1 MFGLERFIGE
11 VLDGK
16 YQLER
21 LLGQGGM
28 GAVYLATH
36 LGTERPVALKLITP
50 EFMRNDEFVERFKRE
65 ARAAGRLRHPNV
77 VDVTDFGF
85 AQVGA
90 QRVAYLVMEYL
101 DGCTLGDVL
110 AEESRLPID
119 WVVDILEQTCSAVDE
134 AHQQGVVHRDL
145 KPDNIWL
152 EPNRFGG
159 YRVKVLDFGIAKLAD
174 GTGADAMPTD
184 ELTASTGTPGEQ
196 QQPASQAGTQQ
207 QQQQPQQSQLDLVQ
221 ASIARAASALGR
233 GGASGGGASHG
244 SSAHGSSPQVSSSHG
259 DSSPQGAAEAATQ
272 LQLSDESEAEQ
283 PQTLLFAPPSAQTQE
298 QQPQQQ
304 QQQQQ
309 SQPDPTAA
317 GWTPRATQADQDSDK
332 TRLLDLAATDGR
344 RPANELQTAA
354 AAGVTRVGAILG
366 TPLYMSPEQCR
377 GQRLDARSDIYS
389 LGVIAYQMLTG
400 ETPFAGDMVSVMR
413 QHMEA
418 TPPSVRDKNRKVSK
432 KVARQ
437 VMSALAKN
445 PAVRPASAAGFASA
459 LRGSSEGIGSL
470 LRRAFALYSE
480 HFPKFLRISLL
491 AHAPVIAMLFVMLG
505 FDAVQRAGMLP
516 RWLTLVLAGVLGLLN
531 VTVSFLSTSVITAMT
546 ALMVTQLHV
555 APMRPLSM
563 RDALAVLKRRW
574 RPFLRTSIRVTLMI
588 LAGFALLLIPGI
600 ILVMKNMQA
609 TLPLM
614 VGFILFCIP
623 GIVIMIRYALY
634 APVVLMDGLEKR
646 AALKRANEL
655 SRRSRRTVVALLLIQ
670 FILPIIIG
678 SLVGYF
684 SVKMKGEG
692 NIIIGNSSRVLGHL
706 APLFNIIT
714 VPLISITTALLYLKM
729 RQLGGET
736 FKETLEQFESVE
748 APRSRWQQRM
758 RRRLTVSNTPVSRG

>member
-16 YQLER
+16 YRLER

-85 AQVGA
+85 AEVGA

-110 AEESRLPID
+110 AEESRLPLD
-119 WVVDILEQTCSAVDE
+119 WVVDILEQICSAVDE

-174 GTGADAMPTD
+174 TAVTGEYGTAGASD
-184 ELTASTGTPGEQ
+184 EL
-196 QQPASQAGTQQ
+196 PAATAGTQINSQ
-207 QQQQPQQSQLDLVQ
+207 SNAQSQLDIVQ
-221 ASIARAASALGR
+221 ASIARAASSLGR
-233 GGASGGGASHG
+233 TAGSGSH
-244 SSAHGSSPQVSSSHG
+244 SSRANSAGENSP
-259 DSSPQGAAEAATQ
+259 EAATL
-272 LQLSDESEAEQ
+272 LQLSDESEEEEQ
-283 PQTLLFAPPSAQTQE
+283 PQTLLFAPPSAGPAPAE
-298 QQPQQQ
+298 G
-304 QQQQQ
+304 
-309 SQPDPTAA
+309 TAIEH
-317 GWTPRATQADQDSDK
+317 TPRATQADYDSDK
-332 TRLLDLAATDGR
+332 TRLLEHTTAGR
-344 RPANELQTAA
+344 QMSNELQTAA
-354 AAGVTRVGAILG
+354 TAGVTRVGAILG

-400 ETPFAGDMVSVMR
+400 ETPFAGDMVTVMR
-413 QHMEA
+413 QHMETA
-418 TPPSVRDKNRKVSK
+418 PPSLRDKNRKVKK
-432 KVARQ
+432 KVAQQ
-437 VMSALAKN
+437 VMAALKKN
-445 PAVRPASAAGFASA
+445 PAERPASAAGFASA

-470 LRRAFALYSE
+470 LTRAFALYSE

-491 AHAPVIAMLFVMLG
+491 AHVPVIIMLLMMLG
-505 FDAVQRAGMLP
+505 FDAVQRMKVMSKPLEIV
-516 RWLTLVLAGVLGLLN
+516 LVIVLGLLN
-531 VTVSFLSTSVITAMT
+531 IVVSFLSTSVITAMT
-546 ALMVTQLHV
+546 ALIVTQLHI
-555 APMRPLSM
+555 APMRPVSW
-563 RDALAVLKRRW
+563 RDSLAVLRRRW
-574 RPFLRTSIRVTLMI
+574 RPFLRTSIRVTLTMV
-588 LAGFALLLIPGI
+588 LGFVLLVIPG
-600 ILVMKNMQA
+600 
-609 TLPLM
+609 
-614 VGFILFCIP
+614 FI
-623 GIVIMIRYALY
+623 VMIRYALY
-634 APVVLMDGLEKR
+634 APVVLMENLEKR

-655 SRRSRRTVVALLLIQ
+655 SRRSRRTVIALLVIN
-670 FILPIIIG
+670 FTLPLIIG
-678 SLVGYF
+678 AIAGYL
-684 SVKMKGEG
+684 SVKMKGGG
-692 NIIIGNSSRVLGHL
+692 NVIIGSGSQVLGRL

-736 FKETLEQFESVE
+736 FKDTLEQFENVE
-748 APRSRWQQRM
+748 APRTHWQQRM
-758 RRRLTVSNTPVSRG
+758 RKRLTINTPTSRG

>member
-1 MFGLERFIGE
+1 MSGLERFIGE

-174 GTGADAMPTD
+174 PT
-184 ELTASTGTPGEQ
+184 AAATGTTGEHASPGAANDPTVRTGTQ
-196 QQPASQAGTQQ
+196 NTSQSGAQQ
-207 QQQQPQQSQLDLVQ
+207 QQQQQSQLDVVQ
-221 ASIARAASALGR
+221 ASIARAASSLGR
-233 GGASGGGASHG
+233 TGSGSGLSHTGSSHAGGG
-244 SSAHGSSPQVSSSHG
+244 SS
-259 DSSPQGAAEAATQ
+259 EAATQ
-272 LQLSDESEAEQ
+272 LQLSDAPETEQQTRIFPPPSTAEQ
-283 PQTLLFAPPSAQTQE
+283 ATDERTNIGAQ
-298 QQPQQQ
+298 
-304 QQQQQ
+304 
-309 SQPDPTAA
+309 
-317 GWTPRATQADQDSDK
+317 PRATHADYESDQ
-332 TRLLDLAATDGR
+332 TRMLDHTTAGR
-344 RPANELQTAA
+344 KHNELQTEA

-400 ETPFAGDMVSVMR
+400 ETPFAGDMMSVMR
-413 QHMEA
+413 QHMESD
-418 TPPSVRDKNRKVSK
+418 PPPLRDKNRKVK
-432 KVARQ
+432 KKLARQ
-437 VMSALAKN
+437 VMAALKKN
-445 PAVRPASAAGFASA
+445 PAARPASAAGFASA

-470 LRRAFALYSE
+470 LRRGFALYSE

-491 AHAPVIAMLFVMLG
+491 AHVPVIAMVFLLLG
-505 FDAVQRAGMLP
+505 FDVIEKRD
-516 RWLTLVLAGVLGLLN
+516 VLSTPVEIAISIVLGLLN
-531 VTVSFLSTSVITAMT
+531 IVVSFLSTSVITAMT

-574 RPFLRTSIRVTLMI
+574 RPFLRTSIRVSLTVVL
-588 LAGFALLLIPGI
+588 GFVLLVIPGVV
-600 ILVMKNMQA
+600 VMIK
-609 TLPLM
+609 
-614 VGFILFCIP
+614 
-623 GIVIMIRYALY
+623 YSLY
-634 APVVLMDGLEKR
+634 APVVLMEGLEKR

-655 SRRSRRTVVALLLIQ
+655 SRRSRRTVMALLAIQ
-670 FILPIIIG
+670 FLLPFIMG
-678 SLVGYF
+678 ALVGYL
-684 SVKMKGEG
+684 SVKAQGG
-692 NIIIGNSSRVLGHL
+692 NIHIGSQSAGRL
-706 APLFNIIT
+706 APLFNIVT
-714 VPLISITTALLYLKM
+714 VPLVSITTALLYLKM

-736 FKETLEQFESVE
+736 FKETLEQFDNVE
-748 APRSRWQQRM
+748 APRSRWQERM
-758 RRRLTVSNTPVSRG
+758 RRRLTVNNTPVSRG

>member
-85 AQVGA
+85 AQVGTE
-90 QRVAYLVMEYL
+90 RVAYLVMEYL

-110 AEESRLPID
+110 AEESRLPLD

-174 GTGADAMPTD
+174 AAGDYPNVTN
-184 ELTASTGTPGEQ
+184 ELPHASTAQAEAQTASHTGEQ
-196 QQPASQAGTQQ
+196 QQ
-207 QQQQPQQSQLDLVQ
+207 SQLNVVQ
-221 ASIARAASALGR
+221 ESIARAASSLNR
-233 GGASGGGASHG
+233 GNPTGNPAEGNSTQGNSTPHG
-244 SSAHGSSPQVSSSHG
+244 SS
-259 DSSPQGAAEAATQ
+259 EAATH
-272 LQLSDESEAEQ
+272 LQLSNASDEAEQ
-283 PQTLLFAPPSAQTQE
+283 PQTLIFAPSSTRG
-298 QQPQQQ
+298 QQPQHEPTTAG
-304 QQQQQ
+304 
-309 SQPDPTAA
+309 QPPRATQTDYDSEKTRMLDPTAA
-317 GWTPRATQADQDSDK
+317 ARAQ
-332 TRLLDLAATDGR
+332 
-344 RPANELQTAA
+344 PNELQTAA

-377 GQRLDARSDIYS
+377 GQRLDTRSDIYS

-413 QHMEA
+413 QHME
-418 TPPSVRDKNRKVSK
+418 TPPPPIRDKNRKVTR

-437 VMSALAKN
+437 VMSALKKN
-445 PAVRPASAAGFASA
+445 PWDRPASAAGFASA

-491 AHAPVIAMLFVMLG
+491 AHLPVIAMTFVMYGL
-505 FDAVQRAGMLP
+505 DVMQRAKMIP
-516 RWLTLVLAGVLGLLN
+516 KVYAIALTVIFGLLN
-531 VTVSFLSTSVITAMT
+531 VVVSFLSTSVITAMT

-555 APMRPLSM
+555 APMRPLSIH
-563 RDALAVLKRRW
+563 DALAVLKRRW
-574 RPFLRTSIRVTLMI
+574 RPFLRTSVRVSLTAL
-588 LAGFALLLIPGI
+588 LGFALLLIPGI
-600 ILVMKNMQA
+600 IV
-609 TLPLM
+609 
-614 VGFILFCIP
+614 
-623 GIVIMIRYALY
+623 MIRYVLY
-634 APVVLMDGLEKR
+634 APVVLMEGLEKR
-646 AALKRANEL
+646 DALKRANEL
-655 SRRSRRTVVALLLIQ
+655 SRRSRRTVIALLFIQ
-670 FILPIIIG
+670 LTLPFIMGAI
-678 SLVGYF
+678 VGF
-684 SVKMKGEG
+684 LSFKMKGG
-692 NIIIGNSSRVLGHL
+692 NLQIKSGSQALGHF

-714 VPLISITTALLYLKM
+714 VPLLSITTALLYLKM

-736 FKETLEQFESVE
+736 FKETLEQFDNVE
-748 APRSRWQQRM
+748 APRTRWQQRM
-758 RRRLTVSNTPVSRG
+758 RHRLTVNTPASRG

>member
-1 MFGLERFIGE
+1 MDALGRMFGLERFIGE

-16 YQLER
+16 YRLER

-174 GTGADAMPTD
+174 PTAAGTTGEFDIAAAANDPTV
-184 ELTASTGTPGEQ
+184 LNGNQTS
-196 QQPASQAGTQQ
+196 SQSGTQQ
-207 QQQQPQQSQLDLVQ
+207 QQSQQSQLDVVQ
-221 ASIARAASALGR
+221 ASIARAASSLGR
-233 GGASGGGASHG
+233 TSSGGNSSNSG
-244 SSAHGSSPQVSSSHG
+244 SSHEGSS
-259 DSSPQGAAEAATQ
+259 EAATQ
-272 LQLSDESEAEQ
+272 LQLSNSTDAEQ
-283 PQTLLFAPPSAQTQE
+283 QQTRIFAPPST
-298 QQPQQQ
+298 
-304 QQQQQ
+304 
-309 SQPDPTAA
+309 SQGAHGDDGDDRT
-317 GWTPRATQADQDSDK
+317 GIGHEPRDTQAANESDQ
-332 TRLLDLAATDGR
+332 TRMLDHTTAGR
-344 RPANELQTAA
+344 KQHELQTAA

-400 ETPFAGDMVSVMR
+400 ETPFAGDMMSVMR
-413 QHMEA
+413 QHMESD
-418 TPPSVRDKNRKVSK
+418 PPPLRDKNRKVKK

-437 VMSALAKN
+437 VMAALKKN
-445 PAVRPASAAGFASA
+445 PAARPASAAGFASA

-470 LRRAFALYSE
+470 LRRGFALYSE

-491 AHAPVIAMLFVMLG
+491 AHVPIIVVVLMLVG
-505 FDAVQRAGMLP
+505 FDILERRNVFSSPLEIAITV
-516 RWLTLVLAGVLGLLN
+516 VLGLLN
-531 VTVSFLSTSVITAMT
+531 FVASFLATSVITAMT

-574 RPFLRTSIRVTLMI
+574 RPFLRTSIRVSLTVML
-588 LAGFALLLIPGI
+588 GFVLLI
-600 ILVMKNMQA
+600 
-609 TLPLM
+609 
-614 VGFILFCIP
+614 IP
-623 GIVIMIRYALY
+623 GVVMMVKYSLY
-634 APVVLMDGLEKR
+634 APVVLMEGLEKR

-655 SRRSRRTVVALLLIQ
+655 SRRSRRTVMALLAIQ
-670 FILPIIIG
+670 FCLPFIMGALVGFLSVKAQGGNIHIG
-678 SLVGYF
+678 SQSAG
-684 SVKMKGEG
+684 
-692 NIIIGNSSRVLGHL
+692 RL
-706 APLFNIIT
+706 APLFNIVT

-736 FKETLEQFESVE
+736 FKETLEQFDNVE
-748 APRSRWQQRM
+748 APRSRWQERM
-758 RRRLTVSNTPVSRG
+758 RRRLTVNTPVSRG

>member
-1 MFGLERFIGE
+1 MDAFARMFGLERFIGE

-16 YQLER
+16 YRLER

-110 AEESRLPID
+110 AEESRLPLD

-159 YRVKVLDFGIAKLAD
+159 YRVKVLDFGIAKLA
-174 GTGADAMPTD
+174 GETGDYA
-184 ELTASTGTPGEQ
+184 TAANEFPD
-196 QQPASQAGTQQ
+196 PAGTQQ
-207 QQQQPQQSQLDLVQ
+207 QFASQAGAQSQLDVVQ
-221 ASIARAASALGR
+221 ESIARAVSSLGR
-233 GGASGGGASHG
+233 GGSTGGSSHG
-244 SSAHGSSPQVSSSHG
+244 SSSQAGSS
-259 DSSPQGAAEAATQ
+259 EAATRIQ
-272 LQLSDESEAEQ
+272 VSVEGEADQ
-283 PQTLLFAPPSAQTQE
+283 PQTLILAPQST
-298 QQPQQQ
+298 QQ

-309 SQPDPTAA
+309 SQPDPTVA
-317 GWTPRATQADQDSDK
+317 GQPPRARQAEYDSDK
-332 TRLLDLAATDGR
+332 TRLLDQATAGR
-344 RPANELQTAA
+344 KQGNELQTAS

-400 ETPFAGDMVSVMR
+400 ETPFAGDMMSVMR
-413 QHMEA
+413 QHME
-418 TPPSVRDKNRKVSK
+418 TPPAPLRDKNRKVKK

-437 VMSALAKN
+437 VMAALKKN
-445 PAVRPASAAGFASA
+445 PEQRPASAAGFASA

-491 AHAPVIAMLFVMLG
+491 AHLPIIAMAFVMFGL
-505 FDAVQRAGMLP
+505 DAMQRAKMMPKALAIV
-516 RWLTLVLAGVLGLLN
+516 LTIVFGLIN
-531 VTVSFLSTSVITAMT
+531 VVVSFLSTSIITAMT

-555 APMRPLSM
+555 APMRPLSIH
-563 RDALAVLKRRW
+563 DALAVLKRRW
-574 RPFLRTSIRVTLMI
+574 RPFLRTSIRVSLTALI
-588 LAGFALLLIPGI
+588 GFILLLIPGI
-600 ILVMKNMQA
+600 IV
-609 TLPLM
+609 
-614 VGFILFCIP
+614 
-623 GIVIMIRYALY
+623 MIRYLLY
-634 APVVLMDGLEKR
+634 APVVLMEGLEKR
-646 AALKRANEL
+646 DALKRANEL
-655 SRRSRRTVVALLLIQ
+655 SRRSRRTVIALLFIQ
-670 FILPIIIG
+670 LTLPFIMGAI
-678 SLVGYF
+678 VGF
-684 SVKMKGEG
+684 LSFKMKGG
-692 NIIIGNSSRVLGHL
+692 DLQIKGGSQALGHF

-736 FKETLEQFESVE
+736 FKETLEQFDNVE
-748 APRSRWQQRM
+748 TPMRRWQQRM
-758 RRRLTVSNTPVSRG
+758 RRRLTVNTPPERG

>member
-1 MFGLERFIGE
+1 MSGLERFIGE

-110 AEESRLPID
+110 AEESRLPLD

-174 GTGADAMPTD
+174 AAGDYATAAN
-184 ELTASTGTPGEQ
+184 ELPASTGTAEE
-196 QQPASQAGTQQ
+196 QPASHTGA
-207 QQQQPQQSQLDLVQ
+207 QSQLDVVQ
-221 ASIARAASALGR
+221 ESIARAASSLSRGGST
-233 GGASGGGASHG
+233 GGASQGNSSQGSSSPPHG
-244 SSAHGSSPQVSSSHG
+244 SS
-259 DSSPQGAAEAATQ
+259 EAATR

-283 PQTLLFAPPSAQTQE
+283 PQTLLFAPPSTRA
-298 QQPQQQ
+298 QQPQH
-304 QQQQQ
+304 
-309 SQPDPTAA
+309 DPTTA
-317 GWTPRATQADQDSDK
+317 GQTPRATQAEHDSDK
-332 TRLLDLAATDGR
+332 TRLLDPTTAGR
-344 RPANELQTAA
+344 AQANELQTAA

-400 ETPFAGDMVSVMR
+400 ETPFAGDMVSVMQ
-413 QHMEA
+413 QHMD
-418 TPPSVRDKNRKVSK
+418 TPPPPIRDKNRKVNR

-437 VMSALAKN
+437 VMAALKKN
-445 PAVRPASAAGFASA
+445 PWDRPASAAGFASS

-470 LRRAFALYSE
+470 LTRAFALYSE

-491 AHAPVIAMLFVMLG
+491 AHIPVIIMAFVMFGL
-505 FDAVQRAGMLP
+505 DLLQRANALP
-516 RWLTLVLAGVLGLLN
+516 KLLIIALTIIFGLLN
-531 VTVSFLSTSVITAMT
+531 VVVSFLSTSFITAMT
-546 ALMVTQLHV
+546 ALIVTQLHL
-555 APMRPLSM
+555 APMRPISL

-574 RPFLRTSIRVTLMI
+574 RPFLRTSIRVSLTMVL
-588 LAGFALLLIPGI
+588 GFVLLFIPG
-600 ILVMKNMQA
+600 L
-609 TLPLM
+609 
-614 VGFILFCIP
+614 
-623 GIVIMIRYALY
+623 IVMIRYALY
-634 APVVLMDGLEKR
+634 APVVLMEGLEKR
-646 AALKRANEL
+646 AALTRANEL
-655 SRRSRRTVVALLLIQ
+655 SRRSRRTVIALLLIQ
-670 FILPIIIG
+670 LTLPFIIG
-678 SLVGYF
+678 AIVGF
-684 SVKMKGEG
+684 LSFKMKGG
-692 NIIIGNSSRVLGHL
+692 DVKIDFGSKALGHF
-706 APLFNIIT
+706 APLFNIVT
-714 VPLISITTALLYLKM
+714 VPLLAITTALLYLKM

-736 FKETLEQFESVE
+736 FKDTLEQFENVE
-748 APRSRWQQRM
+748 APRTRWQQRM
-758 RRRLTVSNTPVSRG
+758 RRRLTVNTPVSRG

>member
-1 MFGLERFIGE
+1 MSGLERFIGE

-16 YQLER
+16 YRLER

-174 GTGADAMPTD
+174 PAAAGTTGEFDATA
-184 ELTASTGTPGEQ
+184 TASNAYDSTVTGETQTSSQSGATQ
-196 QQPASQAGTQQ
+196 QQPQS
-207 QQQQPQQSQLDLVQ
+207 QQSQLDVVQ

-233 GGASGGGASHG
+233 TNSGGGSSRGG
-244 SSAHGSSPQVSSSHG
+244 SSRE
-259 DSSPQGAAEAATQ
+259 GASEAATQ
-272 LQLSDESEAEQ
+272 LQMSNASDAEAQ
-283 PQTLLFAPPSAQTQE
+283 QTRILAPPSTAHDEDKTGFG
-298 QQPQQQ
+298 QP
-304 QQQQQ
+304 
-309 SQPDPTAA
+309 T
-317 GWTPRATQADQDSDK
+317 RATQADYESDQ
-332 TRLLDLAATDGR
+332 TRMLDHTTDGR
-344 RPANELQTAA
+344 KQNELQTAA

-400 ETPFAGDMVSVMR
+400 QTPFAGDMMAVMR
-413 QHMEA
+413 QHMESD
-418 TPPSVRDKNRKVSK
+418 PPPLRDKNRKVSK

-437 VMSALAKN
+437 VMSALKKN
-445 PAVRPASAAGFASA
+445 PAARPASAAGFASA

-470 LRRAFALYSE
+470 LRRGFALYSE

-491 AHAPVIAMLFVMLG
+491 AHVPVIAVVLLLLG
-505 FDAVQRAGMLP
+505 FDMLEKRNVLSTPVEIGIAVVLGMLNI
-516 RWLTLVLAGVLGLLN
+516 V
-531 VTVSFLSTSVITAMT
+531 VSFLSTSVITAMT

-574 RPFLRTSIRVTLMI
+574 RPFLRTSIRVSLTVML
-588 LAGFALLLIPGI
+588 GFVLL
-600 ILVMKNMQA
+600 V
-609 TLPLM
+609 
-614 VGFILFCIP
+614 VP
-623 GIVIMIRYALY
+623 GIVFMVKYSLY
-634 APVVLMDGLEKR
+634 APVVLMEGLEKR

-655 SRRSRRTVVALLLIQ
+655 SRRSRRTVMALLAIQ
-670 FILPIIIG
+670 FCLPFIMG
-678 SLVGYF
+678 ALVGF
-684 SVKMKGEG
+684 LSVKAQGG
-692 NIIIGNSSRVLGHL
+692 NIHVGSQSAGRL
-706 APLFNIIT
+706 APLFNIVT

-736 FKETLEQFESVE
+736 FKETLEQFDDVE
-748 APRSRWQQRM
+748 APRRRWQERM
-758 RRRLTVSNTPVSRG
+758 RRRLTVNNTPVSRV

>member
-1 MFGLERFIGE
+1 MSGLERFIGE

-174 GTGADAMPTD
+174 PNAA
-184 ELTASTGTPGEQ
+184 TGTTGELAPPAAANDPAVLNATQ
-196 QQPASQAGTQQ
+196 NRSQSGAPQQP
-207 QQQQPQQSQLDLVQ
+207 QSQLDVVQ
-221 ASIARAASALGR
+221 ASIARAASSLGR
-233 GGASGGGASHG
+233 RGAGTTGSGSGLSNAGSSHAGGGGGTGG
-244 SSAHGSSPQVSSSHG
+244 SS
-259 DSSPQGAAEAATQ
+259 EAATQ
-272 LQLSDESEAEQ
+272 LQLSDAPDAEQ
-283 PQTLLFAPPSAQTQE
+283 QHTLILPPPSTS
-298 QQPQQQ
+298 QQASDEHTNIGQQ
-304 QQQQQ
+304 
-309 SQPDPTAA
+309 
-317 GWTPRATQADQDSDK
+317 PRATQTEYESDQ
-332 TRLLDLAATDGR
+332 TRMLDHTTAGR
-344 RPANELQTAA
+344 KNTELQTAA

-400 ETPFAGDMVSVMR
+400 ETPFAGDMMSVMR
-413 QHMEA
+413 QHMESD
-418 TPPSVRDKNRKVSK
+418 PPPLRDKNRKVK
-432 KVARQ
+432 KKLARQ
-437 VMSALAKN
+437 VMAALKKN
-445 PAVRPASAAGFASA
+445 PAARPASAAGFASA
-459 LRGSSEGIGSL
+459 LRGSSEGISSL
-470 LRRAFALYSE
+470 LRRGFALYSE
-480 HFPKFLRISLL
+480 HFPKFLRISFL
-491 AHAPVIAMLFVMLG
+491 AHLPVIAVVLLLLG
-505 FDAVQRAGMLP
+505 FD
-516 RWLTLVLAGVLGLLN
+516 VLERRDVFSTPVEIAISVVLGLLN
-531 VTVSFLSTSVITAMT
+531 IVVSFLSTSVITAMT

-574 RPFLRTSIRVTLMI
+574 RPFLRTSIRVSLTVML
-588 LAGFALLLIPGI
+588 GFVLL
-600 ILVMKNMQA
+600 V
-609 TLPLM
+609 
-614 VGFILFCIP
+614 IP
-623 GIVIMIRYALY
+623 GIVMMVRYSLY
-634 APVVLMDGLEKR
+634 APVVLMEGLEKR

-655 SRRSRRTVVALLLIQ
+655 SRRSRRTVMALLAIQ
-670 FILPIIIG
+670 FLLPFIMG
-678 SLVGYF
+678 ALVGYL
-684 SVKMKGEG
+684 SVKTQGG
-692 NIIIGNSSRVLGHL
+692 NLHINSQSAGRL
-706 APLFNIIT
+706 APLFNIVT
-714 VPLISITTALLYLKM
+714 VPLVSITTALLYLKM

-736 FKETLEQFESVE
+736 FKETLEQFDNVE
-748 APRSRWQQRM
+748 APRRRWQERM
-758 RRRLTVSNTPVSRG
+758 RRRLTVNNTPVSRG

>member
-1 MFGLERFIGE
+1 MSGLERFIDE

-16 YQLER
+16 YRLER

-110 AEESRLPID
+110 AEESRLPLD

-174 GTGADAMPTD
+174 ASGDYATAAN
-184 ELTASTGTPGEQ
+184 ELPASTGTPQEP
-196 QQPASQAGTQQ
+196 QPATQTGG
-207 QQQQPQQSQLDLVQ
+207 QSQLDVVQ
-221 ASIARAASALGR
+221 ESIARAASSLGR
-233 GGASGGGASHG
+233 SGLTGG
-244 SSAHGSSPQVSSSHG
+244 SSHG
-259 DSSPQGAAEAATQ
+259 NSSHGNSSQAGTPEAATR
-272 LQLSDESEAEQ
+272 LQLSDESETEQ
-283 PQTLLFAPPSAQTQE
+283 PQTLLFAPPAAR
-298 QQPQQQ
+298 QQPQH
-304 QQQQQ
+304 
-309 SQPDPTAA
+309 DPTVA
-317 GWTPRATQADQDSDK
+317 GQQPRATQADHDSDK
-332 TRLLDLAATDGR
+332 TRILDHTTTGR
-344 RPANELQTAA
+344 EQAHELQTAV

-400 ETPFAGDMVSVMR
+400 ETPFTGDMVSVMR
-413 QHMEA
+413 QHMDMP
-418 TPPSVRDKNRKVSK
+418 PPSLRDKNRKVKK

-437 VMSALAKN
+437 VMAALKKN
-445 PAVRPASAAGFASA
+445 PAERPASAAGFASA

-491 AHAPVIAMLFVMLG
+491 AHLPVIFMTLVMFGL
-505 FDAVQRAGMLP
+505 DVLQRAKVMPKLLIIA
-516 RWLTLVLAGVLGLLN
+516 LTIIFGLLN
-531 VTVSFLSTSVITAMT
+531 IVASFLSTSVITAMT

-574 RPFLRTSIRVTLMI
+574 RPFLRTSIRVSLT
-588 LAGFALLLIPGI
+588 
-600 ILVMKNMQA
+600 V
-609 TLPLM
+609 M
-614 VGFILFCIP
+614 VGFLFVIIP

-634 APVVLMDGLEKR
+634 APVVLMEGLEKR

-655 SRRSRRTVVALLLIQ
+655 SRRSRRTVIALLLIQ
-670 FILPIIIG
+670 LTLPFIIG
-678 SLVGYF
+678 AIAGFLSF
-684 SVKMKGEG
+684 KMKGG
-692 NIIIGNSSRVLGHL
+692 DLHIKSGSQALGHF
-706 APLFNIIT
+706 APLLNIIT

-736 FKETLEQFESVE
+736 FKETLEQFDNVE

-758 RRRLTVSNTPVSRG
+758 RHRLTVNTPVSRG

>member
-1 MFGLERFIGE
+1 MDAFARMFALERFIGE

-16 YQLER
+16 YRLER

-85 AQVGA
+85 AQVGS

-110 AEESRLPID
+110 AEESRLPLD

-174 GTGADAMPTD
+174 ATSGGTTGELAPVEGNEPPAATETQTTSHGGA
-184 ELTASTGTPGEQ
+184 
-196 QQPASQAGTQQ
+196 
-207 QQQQPQQSQLDLVQ
+207 QSQLDIVQ
-221 ASIARAASALGR
+221 ASIARAASSLGR
-233 GGASGGGASHG
+233 AGASGSLSGG
-244 SSAHGSSPQVSSSHG
+244 SSSAREASS
-259 DSSPQGAAEAATQ
+259 EAATQ
-272 LQLSDESEAEQ
+272 LQLSNPTDAEQ
-283 PQTLLFAPPSAQTQE
+283 QQTRILPPPSTVPEARDAPTANV
-298 QQPQQQ
+298 QQP
-304 QQQQQ
+304 
-309 SQPDPTAA
+309 P
-317 GWTPRATQADQDSDK
+317 ATHFAHESDR
-332 TRLLDLAATDGR
+332 TRMLDHTGDGR
-344 RPANELQTAA
+344 RQGELQTAAA

-413 QHMEA
+413 QHMENE
-418 TPPSVRDKNRKVSK
+418 PPPLRDKNRKVKK

-437 VMSALAKN
+437 VMAALKKN
-445 PAVRPASAAGFASA
+445 PAARPASAAGFASA

-470 LRRAFALYSE
+470 LTRAFALYSE

-491 AHAPVIAMLFVMLG
+491 AHVPVVVMVLLLIG
-505 FDAVQRAGMLP
+505 FD
-516 RWLTLVLAGVLGLLN
+516 VLEKRDVFSKPVEIAISIALGLLN
-531 VTVSFLSTSVITAMT
+531 IGVSFLSTSIITAMT

-563 RDALAVLKRRW
+563 RAALAVLKRRW
-574 RPFLRTSIRVTLMI
+574 RPFLRTSIRVSLSVMI
-588 LAGFALLLIPGI
+588 GFALLVIPG
-600 ILVMKNMQA
+600 L
-609 TLPLM
+609 
-614 VGFILFCIP
+614 
-623 GIVIMIRYALY
+623 IVMIRYSLY
-634 APVVLMDGLEKR
+634 APVVLIDGLEKR

-655 SRRSRRTVVALLLIQ
+655 SRRSRRTVMALLAIQ
-670 FILPIIIG
+670 FLLPFIMGAVVGFLTFKTKGGNLHIG
-678 SLVGYF
+678 SQSAGR
-684 SVKMKGEG
+684 
-692 NIIIGNSSRVLGHL
+692 I

-736 FKETLEQFESVE
+736 FKETLEQFDNIEG
-748 APRSRWQQRM
+748 PRTRWQERM
-758 RRRLTVSNTPVSRG
+758 RRRLTINTPISRGRSVVAADADGERK